1 MQISPHHLRGN
12 VSTSIWSWVQ
22 NKHQLLSTPHLPF
35 LIHFNH
41 LGSVSLLQR
50 TKNIF
55 MFFYYPT
62 TEFSCELT
70 NKFFLQKVF
79 VQVEDSK
86 AYSHQQSLAIK

>member
-1 MQISPHHLRGN
+1 MQISPHYLRGN

-35 LIHFNH
+35 LILLNN

-50 TKNIF
+50 TINVF

-70 NKFFLQKVF
+70 NKFFLQKLF

-86 AYSHQQSLAIK
+86 AGSYQQSLAIK